1 MIVLDTSLIISFFD
15 EEDVLHQ
22 KAVKAF
28 EEFEKGG
35 DQLLLTDYVLNET
48 VSVTL
53 RKGSLDKSKELLEFL
68 LEYKNMEIFHVDA
81 NGFREVIKVFRE
93 QKDNLSFIDCSLLWL
108 AHAYGF
114 RVETFDKNLL
124 SELEKIKETR
134 RSRR

>member
-22 KAVKAF
+22 KAVKIF
-28 EEFEKGG
+28 EEFEKEGK
-35 DQLLLTDYVLNET
+35 QLLLTDYVLNEA

-53 RKGSLDKSKELLEFL
+53 RKGGLDKSKELLEFL

-81 NGFREVIKVFRE
+81 DGFMEVINIFKE

-108 AHAYGF
+108 AQAYGF

-124 SELEKIKETR
+124 SELEKMKETKH
-134 RSRR
+134 SRR